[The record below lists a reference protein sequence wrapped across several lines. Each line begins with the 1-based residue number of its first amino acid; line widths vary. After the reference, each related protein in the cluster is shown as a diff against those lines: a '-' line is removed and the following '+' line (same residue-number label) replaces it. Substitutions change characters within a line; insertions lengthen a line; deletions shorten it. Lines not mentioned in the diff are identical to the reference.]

1 MLLFPTEADNCKLGN
16 YESLCTASFRYQSS
30 IVQADLGVNVGTLLG
45 LRGHYMTSYDAYIK
59 QPASH
64 RVTALDMKKQC
75 SI

>member
-1 MLLFPTEADNCKLGN
+1 MYRLFEM
-16 YESLCTASFRYQSS
+16 SVIS

-45 LRGHYMTSYDAYIK
+45 LRGHYMTPYDAYIK